1 MYSVGV
7 SQDFIA
13 QHYLLGGG
21 NGPENSLHSHDF
33 RVEVLL
39 EGRSLDEHG
48 YLVDIVVVKDGLEA
62 LLSKYRN
69 KTLNDAPGFDG
80 LNPSVE
86 HFARI
91 MCEGLFNHIQKSGLS
106 SITVKMWEDENA
118 WAAFRQEW

>member
-1 MYSVGV
+1 
-7 SQDFIA
+7 
-13 QHYLLGGG
+13 
-21 NGPENSLHSHDF
+21 
-33 RVEVLL
+33 L
-39 EGRSLDEHG
+39 EGQTLDEYG
-48 YLVDIVVVKDGLEA
+48 YLVDIVVIKDGLEE

-69 KTLNDAPGFDG
+69 KTLNDAPEFVG

-91 MCEGLFNHIQKSGLS
+91 MCEGLFKHIGQSGLS